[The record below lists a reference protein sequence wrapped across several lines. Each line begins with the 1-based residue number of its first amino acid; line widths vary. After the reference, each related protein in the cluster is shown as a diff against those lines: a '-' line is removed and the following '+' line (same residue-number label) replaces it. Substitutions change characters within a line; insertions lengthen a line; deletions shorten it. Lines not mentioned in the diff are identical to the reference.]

1 MFHLGTFEQLFGRA
15 FSIRK
20 ENTLDNDNKTEEVAP
35 VVNRATDEET
45 TDANTEPSFSE
56 VISEQAK
63 TIAEQQR
70 QIADLLAAVGNLTKA
85 GANYQQG
92 ERPTAPAPGQ
102 NPVREAHE
110 KAKTIEEMDFRI

>member
-1 MFHLGTFEQLFGRA
+1 MD
-15 FSIRK
+15 K
-20 ENTLDNDNKTEEVAP
+20 ENKTAEETADVAP
-35 VVNRATDEET
+35 VVERATDEET
-45 TDANTEPSFSE
+45 TDASTEPSFSE

-70 QIADLLAAVGNLTKA
+70 QINDLLAAVGNLTKA